1 MIKSMDT
8 KSQPISKRMVWE
20 AYKKVRANK
29 GSAGI
34 DQVSLQDYEAN
45 LSKNLYKLWNRLS
58 SGSYF
63 PPPVKEVEIPK
74 RDGKKRKL
82 GIPTVGDRIAQMV
95 AKDRLEEQLDKLFD
109 PSSYGYRKNK
119 SAHEAVKSCQQNCW
133 QYDWVIDMD
142 IKGFFDNISH
152 DLMMKALMRHTE
164 ERWVL
169 IYVERWLKA
178 PLAGKTGTISQ
189 RDKGTPQGGVI
200 SPLLANLYLHYA
212 FDKWMRIHQPEIRFE
227 RYADD
232 VVVHC
237 KSYEESARI
246 KLLIKERLATC
257 QLTLH
262 EEKTKIVYCKKSGR
276 DIKYPLVSFD
286 FLGYEF
292 KPRRTIDRRG
302 RIFTGFNPGI
312 SAKSR
317 KRIND
322 ELKRMSLHTWST
334 VGIERIAEVLNPK
347 LRGWINYYGKFRKS
361 DMDYLW
367 SSLNLRLI
375 KWARRKY
382 KRFKGSTR
390 QAADWLRGV
399 YRMNQNLF
407 AHWKYASP

>member
-1 MIKSMDT
+1 MDT
-8 KSQPISKRMVWE
+8 RSQPISKRMVWE
-20 AYKKVRANK
+20 AYKKVKANR

-34 DQVSLQDYEAN
+34 DKVSLQDYEAS

-63 PPPVKEVEIPK
+63 PPPVKEVGIPK

-119 SAHEAVKSCQQNCW
+119 SAHEAIISCRQNCW
-133 QYDWVIDMD
+133 HYDWVIDMD

-152 DLMMKALMRHTE
+152 DLMMKALMKHTKE
-164 ERWVL
+164 KWVL

-178 PLAGKTGTISQ
+178 PICGKMGTLNQ
-189 RDKGTPQGGVI
+189 REKGTPQGGVI

-212 FDKWMRIHQPEIRFE
+212 FDKWMRINHPEIRFE

-237 KSYEESARI
+237 SSYEESARI
-246 KLLIKERLATC
+246 KLQIKERLATC
-257 QLTLH
+257 KLTLH

-292 KPRRTIDRRG
+292 KPRRTIDRTG
-302 RIFTGFNPGI
+302 RIFTGFNPGM

-317 KRIND
+317 RRIND
-322 ELKRMSLHTWST
+322 VLKRMSLHTWST
-334 VGIERIAEVLNPK
+334 IGIERMAEILNPK
-347 LRGWINYYGKFRKS
+347 IRGWINYYGKFRKS

-390 QAADWLRGV
+390 QAADWLRRV
-399 YRMNQNLF
+399 YMMNQDLF
-407 AHWKYASP
+407 AHWQFVSP

>member
-1 MIKSMDT
+1 MDT

-20 AYKKVRANK
+20 AYKKVMANR

-34 DQVSLQDYEAN
+34 DEVSLQDFEAN

-119 SAHEAVKSCQQNCW
+119 SAHEAINSCRQNCW

-152 DLMMKALMRHTE
+152 DLMMKALMKHTD

-212 FDKWMRIHQPEIRFE
+212 FDKWMRINQPEIRFE

-237 KSYEESARI
+237 ESYEESARI

-292 KPRRTIDRRG
+292 KPRRTIDWRG

-334 VGIERIAEVLNPK
+334 VGLERIAEVLNPK

-390 QAADWLRGV
+390 QAAD
-399 YRMNQNLF
+399 
-407 AHWKYASP
+407 